1 MKFRIL
7 LVCFLLPSGILCSKS
22 VTTKTLELFKDD
34 QVVLAK
40 DGTDMQFLQT
50 KTEDENQNTADV
62 EATDTPEL
70 LQALSDTDNIP
81 SALMYMIK
89 ANFGPLL
96 SLWPTRNT
104 NRQKR
109 SLESSNTLL
118 GATEVSPECLADF
131 NLTQDG
137 LSKSEIWAISSK

>member
-1 MKFRIL
+1 MKLRIL

-22 VTTKTLELFKDD
+22 VNTKTLELFKED

-50 KTEDENQNTADV
+50 KTEDENENSPDV
-62 EATDTPEL
+62 EATDTPKL
-70 LQALSDTDNIP
+70 QQALSNTDDIP
-81 SALMYMIK
+81 SALLYMIK
-89 ANFGPLL
+89 ANFDPLL

-104 NRQKR
+104 NRHKR
-109 SLESSNTLL
+109 SLDSSNTLL
-118 GATEVSPECLADF
+118 GATEVSPECLNDF

-137 LSKSEIWAISSK
+137 LARSEIWAISSK